1 MTATAFKPTGNPVR
15 RFVLALAATAVAATA
30 LWFSGLAAPRL
41 AVVSAGPPAGS
52 AGGDA
57 LRGTLV
63 VRLRND
69 GPLPVEV
76 RSAEFLDPRLDAGA
90 LRPAGLDLS
99 GGESATFE
107 VDYTI
112 DCDASAAPAMGRL
125 AVTVTTPLRIERT
138 SDVGDTGLAD
148 GTCPLAVA
156 TGRPGANAR
165 QPPPRPGSSP
175 PPAAGPG
182 SPRPEPGPVVTRFPP
197 ARP

>member
-1 MTATAFKPTGNPVR
+1 MTATAFTPTGNPVR
-15 RFVLALAATAVAATA
+15 RFVLALAATGVAAAA

-41 AVVSAGPPAGS
+41 AVVSAGPTAGR

-90 LRPAGLDLS
+90 LRPAGVDLS

-148 GTCPLAVA
+148 GTCAVA
-156 TGRPGANAR
+156 TGRPGGNGR
-165 QPPPRPGSSP
+165 RPPPRPGSSP
-175 PPAAGPG
+175 LPAGPG
-182 SPRPEPGPVVTRFPP
+182 SPPP
-197 ARP
+197 